1 MANAYEARVFKVVNA
16 QCAKCGLGVG
26 DVWLLLDKSGKQE
39 VKQCTHIN
47 CVKLPLSQ
55 FLVLTNAQIFLHNT
69 APGNG
74 GFQSTGGTMQDYI
87 EKAYQQ
93 MQEAELENIRIHAEM
108 QRVELINKA
117 ISNALLT
124 YAGSQVVLACAG
136 LSINQPSS
144 K

>member
-1 MANAYEARVFKVVNA
+1 MFVVNA

-74 GFQSTGGTMQDYI
+74 GFQSTNHQAINWGSMKAKIEGTGNT
-87 EKAYQQ
+87 K
-93 MQEAELENIRIHAEM
+93 QEAEQQLFRKRESI
-108 QRVELINKA
+108 KA
-117 ISNALLT
+117 IS
-124 YAGSQVVLACAG
+124 G
-136 LSINQPSS
+136 LVAFGPVETFGNFEQGY
-144 K
+144 KCVQWYEF